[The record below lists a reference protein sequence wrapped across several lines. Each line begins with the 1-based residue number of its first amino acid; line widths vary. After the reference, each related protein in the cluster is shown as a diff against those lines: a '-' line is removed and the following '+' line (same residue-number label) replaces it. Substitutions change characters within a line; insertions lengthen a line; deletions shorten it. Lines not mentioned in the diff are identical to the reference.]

1 MFYRV
6 RQFFWVISANIKD
19 DDRKFIDNYL
29 NNNEKDLFYSQ
40 KISQQYH
47 SIKVGKGVLEECLKK
62 NLYDILLIK
71 AALLHDI
78 GKLNNDLNIFE
89 KSTIII
95 ISRLFPGLFKKL
107 ISFKRIRK
115 YYNHPE
121 VGIGYLNTD
130 SEYLRFLIINHHN
143 YSLKGDEKLK
153 ILQIIDSKC

>member
-6 RQFFWVISANIKD
+6 RQFFWAATANVKD
-19 DDRKFIDNYL
+19 DDKEFIDNYL
-29 NNNEKDLFYSQ
+29 NKNEKDLFYSQ

-47 SIKVGKGVLEECLKK
+47 SIKVAKGVLEECLKK
-62 NLYDILLIK
+62 DMYDIILIK

-78 GKLNNDLNIFE
+78 GKLNNNLNIIE

-95 ISRLFPGLFKKL
+95 LNRLFPRLSKK
-107 ISFKRIRK
+107 IITHKRIRK

-130 SEYLRFLIINHHN
+130 SEYLKFLILNHHN

-153 ILQIIDSKC
+153 ILQNVDSKC